1 MIFVRFFSGSNLVQ
15 WSKAANMNNN
25 AFVNDSC
32 DGVCAIESGKPANKN
47 GFLPKNDGNRR
58 VNSNEVFSMESTS
71 TIVSSTNSEPKRDN
85 WGNSIEF
92 LMSCIAMSVG
102 LGNVW
107 RFPFTALENG
117 GATFL
122 LPYLVVLFVIGR
134 PLYFLEMVIGQ
145 FSSRNSID
153 VYDLSPIFRGNAWF
167 SANSHSKAS
176 QFLYSFWRSWIWSID
191 CYISVE
197 HILCF
202 DHGINRTLSVWFVSI
217 AIAMDPMQARV
228 DELHRS
234 DGTKNER
241 QCRRH

>member
-1 MIFVRFFSGSNLVQ
+1 MIYVRIVFLGSNLSSVIRT
-15 WSKAANMNNN
+15 AATMNNK
-25 AFVNDSC
+25 AFVNDLSDDAC
-32 DGVCAIESGKPANKN
+32 SMENGKSTIKN
-47 GFLPKNDGNRR
+47 GFVSKNDDKRA
-58 VNSNEVFSMESTS
+58 NSNEVFSMESTD

-122 LPYLVVLFVIGR
+122 LPYLVVLFIIGR

-153 VYDLSPIFRGNAWF
+153 VYDLSPIFRGNT
-167 SANSHSKAS
+167 NRRIPMIKN
-176 QFLYSFWRSWIWSID
+176 
-191 CYISVE
+191 
-197 HILCF
+197 HINFIPKVLVTV
-202 DHGINRTLSVWFVSI
+202 N
-217 AIAMDPMQARV
+217 
-228 DELHRS
+228 
-234 DGTKNER
+234 
-241 QCRRH
+241 

>member
-1 MIFVRFFSGSNLVQ
+1 MAYLRTETFKFKRRNDLCSILFQVRIRF
-15 WSKAANMNNN
+15 KAAKMNNN

-32 DGVCAIESGKPANKN
+32 AMENGAPTNKIGGN
-47 GFLPKNDGNRR
+47 PKTNGNRR
-58 VNSNEVFSMESTS
+58 ANSNEVFSMESTS

-153 VYDLSPIFRGNAWF
+153 VYDLSPIFRGNAWIF
-167 SANSHSKAS
+167 ANFQLK
-176 QFLYSFWRSWIWSID
+176 
-191 CYISVE
+191 
-197 HILCF
+197 
-202 DHGINRTLSVWFVSI
+202 TL
-217 AIAMDPMQARV
+217 
-228 DELHRS
+228 
-234 DGTKNER
+234 
-241 QCRRH
+241 

>member
-1 MIFVRFFSGSNLVQ
+1 
-15 WSKAANMNNN
+15 MNNK
-25 AFVNDSC
+25 AFVGDTC
-32 DGVCAIESGKPANKN
+32 DDACVMESGGPTNKN
-47 GFLPKNDGNRR
+47 GCLLKTDDNNRKA
-58 VNSNEVFSMESTS
+58 NSNEVFSMESTD

-122 LPYLVVLFVIGR
+122 LPYLVVLFIIGR

-153 VYDLSPIFRGNAWF
+153 VYDLSPIFRGNARI
-167 SANSHSKAS
+167 
-176 QFLYSFWRSWIWSID
+176 FLHTSFPI
-191 CYISVE
+191 YI
-197 HILCF
+197 
-202 DHGINRTLSVWFVSI
+202 
-217 AIAMDPMQARV
+217 
-228 DELHRS
+228 
-234 DGTKNER
+234 
-241 QCRRH
+241 

>member
-1 MIFVRFFSGSNLVQ
+1 
-15 WSKAANMNNN
+15 MNNN
-25 AFVNDSC
+25 AFVDDSC
-32 DGVCAIESGKPANKN
+32 AMENGAPTRKN
-47 GFLPKNDGNRR
+47 GSLPKTDGNRR
-58 VNSNEVFSMESTS
+58 ANSSEVFSMESTS
-71 TIVSSTNSEPKRDN
+71 TIVSSANSEPKRDN

-153 VYDLSPIFRGNAWF
+153 VYDLSPIFRGNA
-167 SANSHSKAS
+167 
-176 QFLYSFWRSWIWSID
+176 
-191 CYISVE
+191 
-197 HILCF
+197 
-202 DHGINRTLSVWFVSI
+202 
-217 AIAMDPMQARV
+217 
-228 DELHRS
+228 
-234 DGTKNER
+234 
-241 QCRRH
+241 